1 MIAVPAI
8 RLARL
13 GDAPAIAQ
21 MSRQY
26 IEHGLGWSWNEQ
38 RIEAAIRN
46 DSMNVAAIHERAA
59 VIGFGIMQYG
69 EQTAHLSLLGV
80 APGYRR
86 QGLAGRLLAWLEKCA
101 DTAGISRIGVEA
113 RSDNPIAIRVLQAA
127 RVCAAGHGGGLL
139 PGSAGRGASAKDPST
154 GVFRPAERVRR
165 GRRDV

>member
-38 RIEAAIRN
+38 RIEAAIRS

-80 APGYRR
+80 APAYRR
-86 QGLAGRLLAWLEKCA
+86 QGLAGRLLVWLEKCA

-113 RSDNPIAIRVLQAA
+113 RSDNPIAIQFYKRQGYVQLATVAGYYQGVLDAVRLQKT
-127 RVCAAGHGGGLL
+127 L
-139 PGSAGRGASAKDPST
+139 
-154 GVFRPAERVRR
+154 RPEFSDRPNE
-165 GRRDV
+165 